1 MMTPDSAPRILLVD
15 DEPIVL
21 EGLRLIL
28 EANGFACRSATNG
41 FEALKALRLTLPDI
55 IICDLRMPKMSG
67 FELLPILRRRYPQLG
82 VVVIS
87 SEPADSVQA
96 MGLPMNAYFQKGA
109 YASEQLIATIHALVV
124 QLNRKHAYGS
134 RLDSSSEDKA

>member
-1 MMTPDSAPRILLVD
+1 MMTPDFAQRILLVD

-28 EANGFACRSATNG
+28 EANGLACRSATNG

-67 FELLPILRRRYPQLG
+67 LELLPILRRRYPQLG

-87 SEPADSVQA
+87 SEPAESVQA
-96 MGLPMNAYFQKGA
+96 MGLPMNA
-109 YASEQLIATIHALVV
+109 
-124 QLNRKHAYGS
+124 
-134 RLDSSSEDKA
+134 

>member
-1 MMTPDSAPRILLVD
+1 MMTPDFAPRILLVD
-15 DEPIVL
+15 DEPIVV

-28 EANGFACRSATNG
+28 EANGFVCRSAANG
-41 FEALKALRLTLPDI
+41 FEALKALRLALPDI

-87 SEPADSVQA
+87 SESAVSVQA
-96 MGLPMNAYFQKGA
+96 MGLPMNVYFQKGA
-109 YASEQLIATIHALVV
+109 YESEQLIASIQALVA
-124 QLNRKHAYGS
+124 QLHRKHGYGS
-134 RLDSSSEDKA
+134 HLDSSSGEKA